1 MNREIKFRGKD
12 YNGKWHYGLLPYKNQ
27 IREFTNHEF
36 IDPSEIEDDT
46 CVKTYATIEDISI
59 LSETLGQFVGILDK
73 NDKEIYEGD
82 IVKMYFC
89 ETDDNGYLLKEW
101 TITGEVFYSNNLYGY
116 RVLETI
122 KLENGCEYE
131 EHSLSPDIAVIGN
144 VFDNPE
150 LLKGYKHD

>member
-12 YNGKWHYGLLPYKNQ
+12 YNGKWRYGLLPYKNQ

-36 IDPSEIEDDT
+36 IDPSEIEYDT

-82 IVKMYFC
+82 IVK
-89 ETDDNGYLLKEW
+89 DNESGVVGVVEFFENLSFDGDYASHPGFYCKEW
-101 TITGEVFYSNNLYGY
+101 TDYGDTSE
-116 RVLETI
+116 LSAHCGFWP
-122 KLENGCEYE
+122 NCE
-131 EHSLSPDIAVIGN
+131 VIGN